1 MNAPFTPWP
10 DEVAARYREQG
21 LWTGESF
28 AALLERLAVEHGDRI
43 AVTDGGS
50 WLSYEALAQRSRRVA
65 AGLYRRGLRGGDIA
79 VVQSANTSD
88 YLVVLFA
95 LFRIGVAPVCALPA
109 HREAEIGYFARHT
122 GAAAYLHPGGAEY
135 DRIAAGLDVGLVMTV
150 AEAARTYGAPE
161 PAVPGGDVVPPPMPG
176 GGHLA
181 LLQLSGGSTGVPK
194 LIPRSHDDY
203 LYSVRIAAEVCELGP
218 RTVYL
223 CVLPVAHNF
232 PLSSPG
238 VLGVLYAGGTVVM
251 APDPS
256 PDTCFAL
263 IASERVTMTA
273 LVPALAL
280 TWLRAAEASGVE
292 LPSLSVLQVGGARL
306 GDADAKRVEP
316 VLGARL
322 QQVFGMAEG
331 LVCYTRLD
339 DPLET
344 VCATQGR
351 PASAAD
357 EVRVVDDGD
366 RPVAP
371 GDSGHLLT
379 RGPYTI
385 RGYFRADAHNTV
397 AFTADG
403 FYRTGDLVRRTETG
417 HLIVTGR
424 AKEQINRGGE
434 KIATAE
440 IEEQLRTHP
449 GIHDAALV
457 AVEDAALGERAC
469 AFCVTGGDLTA
480 KQVRAYLR
488 GRGLAG
494 YKIPDLVRFVDSLP
508 RTPVG
513 KIDKNRL
520 KESLSV

>member
-10 DEVAARYREQG
+10 EDIAADYRDQG
-21 LWTGESF
+21 LWTGEPFSL
-28 AALLERLAVEHGDRI
+28 LLERLAAKHGDRV
-43 AVTDGGS
+43 AVTDGDC
-50 WLSYEALAQRSRRVA
+50 WLSYESLLERSRRVA
-65 AGLYRRGLRGGDIA
+65 AGLHQRGLRPGDI
-79 VVQSANTSD
+79 VVMQAANTSE

-95 LFRIGVAPVCALPA
+95 LFRLGVAPVCALPA
-109 HREAEIGYFARHT
+109 HREAEIGYFAEHT
-122 GAAAYLHPGGAEY
+122 KAAAYLHPGGAEY
-135 DRIAAGLDVGLVMTV
+135 DRIAASLDVTHVWTVEQAAKTYADPAGLPP
-150 AEAARTYGAPE
+150 APR
-161 PAVPGGDVVPPPMPG
+161 GGD
-176 GGHLA
+176 LA

-194 LIPRSHDDY
+194 LIPRTHDDY
-203 LYSVRIAAEVCELGP
+203 LYSVRVAAEVCELTP
-218 RTVYL
+218 ATVYL
-223 CVLPVAHNF
+223 CALPVAHNF

-256 PDTCFAL
+256 PDTVFPL
-263 IASERVTMTA
+263 IVSEGVTMTA
-273 LVPALAL
+273 VVPALAL
-280 TWLRAAEASGVE
+280 TWLRAAEARGAE
-292 LPSLSVLQVGGARL
+292 LPSLEVLQVGGARL
-306 GDADAKRVEP
+306 GDADAERVTP
-316 VLGARL
+316 VLGAKL

-339 DPLET
+339 DPFAT

-351 PASAAD
+351 PASEAD
-357 EVRVVDDGD
+357 EVRIVDDAD
-366 RPVAP
+366 EPVP
-371 GDSGHLLT
+371 EGHSGHLLT

-385 RGYFRADAHNTV
+385 RGYYRADAHNAT
-397 AFTADG
+397 AFTSDG

-440 IEEQLRTHP
+440 IEEHLRTHP

-457 AVEDAALGERAC
+457 AVPDDALGERAC
-469 AFCVTGGDLTA
+469 AFCVTDGELTA
-480 KQVRAYLR
+480 KQVRAHLR
-488 GRGLAG
+488 GRGLAA
-494 YKIPDLVRFVDSLP
+494 YKIPDLVRFVASLP

-520 KESLSV
+520 KESVNL